1 MPGWA
6 IALII
11 VAAVILVLVI
21 AIVGWYISKANW
33 FRRTKVKIDESASS
47 IDVALTKRFDLLTKQ
62 LNIVKGYAK
71 HEETTLENVI
81 GMRSGINNTKNAD
94 GSVNMQQVSAAN
106 AEADKMQ
113 KNINLV
119 VERYPDLKANTMF
132 LGLQNTCT
140 EVEEQLS
147 ATRRI
152 YNSNVSIYN
161 QMQVAFPG
169 SIVARR
175 LHLVPADF
183 FKAEEAKREDVQMN
197 F

>member
-1 MPGWA
+1 MEWWA
-6 IALII
+6 ILLI
-11 VAAVILVLVI
+11 VLGVILILVI

-33 FRRTKVKIDESASS
+33 FRRTKVKIDEAASG

-62 LNIVKGYAK
+62 FNIVKGYAK

-106 AEADKMQ
+106 AECDKMQ
-113 KNINLV
+113 KNINVV

-132 LGLQNTCT
+132 IGLQNSCT

-169 SIVARR
+169 SFVARR

-183 FKAEEAKREDVQMN
+183 FKAEEAKREDVRMD

>member
-1 MPGWA
+1 MEWWG
-6 IALII
+6 ILLI
-11 VAAVILVLVI
+11 VLGVILILVI

-33 FRRTKVKIDESASS
+33 FRRTKVKIDEAASG

-62 LNIVKGYAK
+62 FNIVKGYAK

-106 AEADKMQ
+106 AECDKMQ
-113 KNINLV
+113 KNINVV

-132 LGLQNTCT
+132 IGLQNSCT

-169 SIVARR
+169 SFVARR
-175 LHLVPADF
+175 LNLVPADF
-183 FKAEEAKREDVQMN
+183 FKAEEAKREDVRMD